1 MKAPGHIV
9 EDIVGHRFAEPAL
22 LREALTHSSALN
34 DRDGVARD
42 YQRLEFLGDR
52 VLGLVVSS
60 YLVSEYPDLPEGEL
74 ALRLNALV
82 NRETLAD
89 VAADLG
95 FDEAIIVG
103 AREKDVRGRGRT
115 SVLADIFEAVIGAT
129 FLDGGLVPAKA
140 FIERVLSSHMASLDT
155 IEKDPKS
162 RLQEYL
168 QGRGLG
174 LPKYDIIQQDGPP
187 HAPVFIIEARSDD
200 GHRTEGRGTSRR
212 EAERQA
218 ALAMLKEFDE

>member
-1 MKAPGHIV
+1 MNAPHHFV

-22 LREALTHSSALN
+22 LREALTHSSALS
-34 DRDGVARD
+34 DRDGVLRD

-52 VLGLVVSS
+52 VLGLVVST

-89 VAADLG
+89 VAAGLG
-95 FDEAIIVG
+95 LDEAIIIG

-129 FLDGGLVPAKA
+129 FLDGGLLPAKA
-140 FIERVLSSHMASLDT
+140 FIERALSSRMSNLDA

-162 RLQEYL
+162 RLQEHL
-168 QGRGLG
+168 QGRGQG
-174 LPKYDIIQQDGPP
+174 LPEYEIIRQEGPP
-187 HAPVFIIEARSDD
+187 HAPVFTIEARSDD
-200 GHRTEGRGTSRR
+200 GHRTEGQGTSRR

-218 ALAMLKEFDE
+218 ALAMLKELDA